1 MDWIYCLT
9 IFTMSQHGQ
18 VDAGGEDEDEA
29 APDGPRLGV
38 NFHQFAIGMWQGYG
52 LPFFFHAF
60 QVKFDGLM
68 DEIHDFRAAFSDS
81 NASWKIRYIGTIA

>member
-1 MDWIYCLT
+1 
-9 IFTMSQHGQ
+9 
-18 VDAGGEDEDEA
+18 
-29 APDGPRLGV
+29 
-38 NFHQFAIGMWQGYG
+38 MWQGYG